1 MGSSSERSDPVEG
14 GAILKGRDVP
24 GDRTGILGIGV
35 SGVRGGV
42 SEYDDCVNTE
52 GGGRN
57 SPGLDVHRGDA
68 AGGVWFECKRVK
80 WDGDC
85 GGKGMCVLIEVVN

>member
-24 GDRTGILGIGV
+24 GDRTGILGMGV